1 MQPFSLAGTDMHG
14 AGPGQFCR
22 KGRAEVDFLM
32 EGERGKGVAAIDSLI
47 TTKLHR
53 LEEAAHRRYL
63 TGELPP

>member
-1 MQPFSLAGTDMHG
+1 MVQVQANSVGKVG
-14 AGPGQFCR
+14 
-22 KGRAEVDFLM
+22 AEVNFLM